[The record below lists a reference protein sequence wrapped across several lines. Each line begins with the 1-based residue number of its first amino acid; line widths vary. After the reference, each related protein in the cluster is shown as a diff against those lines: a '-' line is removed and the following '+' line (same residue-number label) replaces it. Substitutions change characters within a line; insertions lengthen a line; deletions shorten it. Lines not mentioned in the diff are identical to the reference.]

1 VSEQIAIVGGGPA
14 GLSAALALAAA
25 GFRHV
30 TIHEREQ
37 HAGGIPRHTHH
48 QGFGLRDLHR
58 VMSGPAYAR
67 RLVAAA
73 ERAGVEIRTGSPV
86 FERPDADV
94 VLLATGVR
102 ERPRAARLIPG
113 DRPAGLFTTGSLQ
126 QLAGQQSRRVGRT
139 AVIVGAEHVSFSAI
153 WTLRSLHC
161 RPLALVTEHPHHQT
175 TAALRLATA
184 IAHRVPLIT
193 GRRVA
198 GIDGRGR
205 VEAVVLDDGTRLA
218 CDTVV
223 FTGDWVPDH
232 ELARHIGLAV
242 ELGSKAPTIGA
253 DFRTSSRGVFAI
265 GNLVHPAETADVCA
279 LDGRRVAGAVA
290 EYLRTERWPD
300 VTPIVAEPPLRWASY
315 AAGWLTVRTTDRV
328 VGRLALTDAAGG
340 IHHGRLRR
348 MMPNRAAHVR
358 VPKGVVVRSVSVL

>member
-1 VSEQIAIVGGGPA
+1 VSERIAIVGGGPA
-14 GLSAALALAAA
+14 GLSAAIALAAA

-37 HAGGIPRHTHH
+37 QAGGVPRHTHH
-48 QGFGLRDLHR
+48 QGFGLRDLRR

-67 RLVAAA
+67 RLVVAA
-73 ERAGVEIRTGSPV
+73 ERAGVEIRTGNPV

-113 DRPAGLFTTGSLQ
+113 DRPAGVFTTGSLQ
-126 QLAGQQSRRVGRT
+126 QLAGQPGRRVGND

-153 WTLRSLHC
+153 WTLRALNC
-161 RPLALVTEHPHHQT
+161 RPLAMVTEHPRHQT

-184 IAHRVPLIT
+184 TTRRVPLIT

-198 GIDGRGR
+198 EVVGRGR

-242 ELGSKAPTIGA
+242 ELGSKAPTIGPG
-253 DFRTSSRGVFAI
+253 FHTSLRGVFAV

-279 LDGRRVAGAVA
+279 LDGRRVATAVA
-290 EYLRTERWPD
+290 DFLRTDRWPD
-300 VTPIVAEPPLRWASY
+300 VTPIVAEPPIRWASY
-315 AAGWLTVRTTDRV
+315 AAGRLTVRTTDRV
-328 VGRLALTDAAGG
+328 AGRLALTDAAGV
-340 IHHGRLRR
+340 IHHGRPRQIA
-348 MMPNRAAHVR
+348 PNRAAHMR
-358 VPKGVVVRSVSVL
+358 VPTDVVVRSVSVV